1 MIPVKGHPE
10 LYRDEKTGAI
20 LNRDDVSYQNY
31 IQNKNL
37 KEAQK
42 LAQKQ
47 EIEQLKKP
55 YSVITG
61 VGQQRI
67 QNALKALCFIKS

>member
-20 LNRDDVSYQNY
+20 LNLDNTSYQNY

-42 LAQKQ
+42 LSQKQ
-47 EIEQLKKP
+47 EIEQLKNDV
-55 YSVITG
+55 SE
-61 VGQQRI
+61 
-67 QNALKALCFIKS
+67 IKSLLMELINESRRH

>member
-47 EIEQLKKP
+47 EIEQLKNDV
-55 YSVITG
+55 SE
-61 VGQQRI
+61 
-67 QNALKALCFIKS
+67 IKSLLMELINESRRN

>member
-10 LYRDEKTGAI
+10 LYRDERTGAI
-20 LNRDDVSYQNY
+20 LNLDNTSYQNY

-42 LAQKQ
+42 LSQKN
-47 EIEQLKKP
+47 EIEQLKKDV
-55 YSVITG
+55 SE
-61 VGQQRI
+61 
-67 QNALKALCFIKS
+67 IKSLLMELINESRRH

>member
-10 LYRDEKTGAI
+10 LYRDERTGAI
-20 LNRDDVSYQNY
+20 LNLDNTSYQNY

-42 LAQKQ
+42 LSQKN
-47 EIEQLKKP
+47 EIEQLKKDV
-55 YSVITG
+55 SE
-61 VGQQRI
+61 
-67 QNALKALCFIKS
+67 IKSLLMELINESRRN